1 MASLNPLHI
10 VLASF
15 CLVSPLL
22 VALRPSLN
30 RPTSRLGLVFGGH
43 LDDHTVE
50 GWSNQ
55 IARVYL
61 DSLVSFDLG
70 SQTFTNITSFSSNAT
85 SGGNSAPESA
95 PVHRADGVFVYVPG
109 LGTGKKGIIVAIG
122 GATETQFVD
131 NSVLD
136 VYDLGSGGWTKQS
149 TLGDT
154 MGRSHFL
161 ESSEEL
167 C

>member
-1 MASLNPLHI
+1 MRSTLTTARCFN
-10 VLASF
+10 
-15 CLVSPLL
+15 
-22 VALRPSLN
+22 
-30 RPTSRLGLVFGGH
+30 LGPVFGGH

-55 IARVYL
+55 VARVYL

-136 VYDLGSGGWTKQS
+136 VYDLGSEGWTKQS

-154 MGRSHFL
+154 MG
-161 ESSEEL
+161 
-167 C
+167 